1 MIYSRF
7 SLVIYFI
14 HCINHVLCEPS
25 ELLWRVWGL
34 IQNAI
39 LPLLPSSWG
48 FSFALGRGVSF
59 FGGIQHSP
67 VNGCSVASCNFG
79 VLAGEDECMSFYSSI
94 CDIIQESA
102 EASGGPSQG
111 PDGMSCL
118 QRAGPRALVGSSS
131 DAIFW
136 AIMYMCQ

>member
-48 FSFALGRGVSF
+48 FSFALGRGVAF
-59 FGGIQHSP
+59 YDGIQHSP
-67 VNGCSVASCNFG
+67 VDGCSAASCN
-79 VLAGEDECMSFYSSI
+79 LEILQENMSACPSTPPYLLYFISEVKSNFIQAKYLSI
-94 CDIIQESA
+94 NNALNFKAFQE
-102 EASGGPSQG
+102 
-111 PDGMSCL
+111 
-118 QRAGPRALVGSSS
+118 
-131 DAIFW
+131 
-136 AIMYMCQ
+136 